1 MRDVLPSI
9 LRRLEIEPPVFHWW
23 EIRAFGSCLELLVR
37 LGVLREMAAAGSACC
52 PDCQF
57 GPQRR
62 VEYVADSKTHARH
75 GYIHCPQCGIVEVA
89 LDSLRRWR
97 VDPAGFLAAVFSSAG
112 VSGPATELIPG
123 RLWRVG
129 KVTWAGRRRE
139 VYFARC
145 YRRDGG
151 DTLVAEMSRRPKAIL
166 FVPTE
171 AAAQRW
177 AGAVENLVIA
187 LESSFSLDGGSI
199 RFDVEYVEGRLVDA
213 GLTCTARPQRPK
225 RKRAERAAKIE
236 ALEKE
241 LIAHLRAARDHAY
254 ATRDRA
260 GTPDLLPRP
269 SQKQLAERTGLT
281 EADVS
286 RCLKDP
292 DARELRLYWQTAQD
306 LEAIMRWK
314 TPAGSRGRS

>member
-9 LRRLEIEPPVFHWW
+9 LRRLEIEPPVFRCR
-23 EIRAFGSCLELLVR
+23 EVRAFGSRLELLIR

-89 LDSLRRWR
+89 LDSLRRWG
-97 VDPAGFLAAVFSSAG
+97 VDPAGFLAAAFSGAG
-112 VSGPATELIPG
+112 VSGPATEVIPG

-129 KVTWAGRRRE
+129 KVTWAARRRE

-151 DTLVAEMSRRPKAIL
+151 DSLVAEMSRRPKAIL
-166 FVPTE
+166 FTATE
-171 AAAQRW
+171 AAARRW

-187 LESSFSLDGGSI
+187 LESALSLDGGSI
-199 RFDVEYVEGRLVDA
+199 CFDVEYVEGRLVDA
-213 GLTCTARPQRPK
+213 GLAGPARPQRPK

-254 ATRDRA
+254 ATMDHT
-260 GTPDLLPRP
+260 GTPELLPRP
-269 SQKQLAERTGLT
+269 SQKQLAERTGLS
-281 EADVS
+281 EVDVS
-286 RCLKDP
+286 RCLNDRA
-292 DARELRLYWQTAQD
+292 ARELRLYWQTALD
-306 LEAIMRWK
+306 LEQIMRWK
-314 TPAGSRGRS
+314 APAGSRARS